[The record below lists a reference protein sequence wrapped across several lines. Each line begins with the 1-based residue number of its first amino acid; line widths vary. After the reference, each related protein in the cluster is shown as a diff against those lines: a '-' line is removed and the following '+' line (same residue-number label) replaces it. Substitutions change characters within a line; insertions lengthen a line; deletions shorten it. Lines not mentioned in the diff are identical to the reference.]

1 MSEGT
6 TKIMKRILSGMV
18 IVIFLAICF
27 GLFALIRFYPDQSRK
42 SVIEIYR
49 ALSPGMSR
57 EAVRR
62 AYRDKKSLFMKLR
75 EDNSNSWRVFDA
87 PACTVSDNW
96 GLWLDFTN
104 NILAVVHMHS
114 YSSDNKPPTSLY
126 PDKVLEQKGSGS
138 VSRQTPND

>member
-18 IVIFLAICF
+18 IVIFLAFCF
-27 GLFALIRFYPDQSRK
+27 GWLALIRFYPDQSKK

-57 EAVRR
+57 EDVRR
-62 AYRDKKSLFMKLR
+62 AYRDRKSLFMQLK
-75 EDNSNSWRVFDA
+75 EGDSNRWRVFD
-87 PACTVSDNW
+87 PEACTFSENW

-104 NILAVVHMHS
+104 NTLAVVHIQP
-114 YSSDNKPPTSLY
+114 YSSDNKPPTLLY
-126 PDKVLEQKGSGS
+126 PDKVLERIGANQSE
-138 VSRQTPND
+138 R